1 MFYINNTPNLLG
13 ITVNGDMRDLQTL
26 YHSLSNY
33 IDFYIFGIH
42 YELRQDANKALAS
55 SDVQDQELDEF
66 RINSETAYFENM
78 KNTLLGLC
86 YDLRHAWQ
94 GDRDYTFVENNA
106 KEIGAAAE
114 SLYEISPDEK
124 RKTEHVRETASAG
137 NLYFAVSILYPWA
150 LYYLCV
156 LRGILDNH
164 YKTTWL
170 KEYNAAHT
178 EETSRYHR
186 AAEQQN
192 YSDLDIARDRA
203 VIELFVSQMLEAL
216 NAAIGEQAFQ
226 ILVDYFD
233 NRRSSA
239 LPEDAYIEGICTY
252 YLALGQKKNGKGAE
266 KPCPKTVYSLRQSAL
281 IALAYN
287 MMDVEDLYDQNAQP
301 QTKASSRFRHC
312 CQQYM
317 TSLSEVRNLS
327 KKPFATLD
335 KFNQTALQVLLQKEL
350 NGGVGGNPFD
360 VAAFMA
366 PDSKDRASL
375 LKRIFGQAD
384 WDHVEW

>member
-13 ITVNGDMRDLQTL
+13 ITVNGDLSDLQTL

-42 YELRQDANKALAS
+42 YELRQDANKALPS
-55 SDVQDQELDEF
+55 SDIQDQELDEF

-114 SLYEISPDEK
+114 SLYEIAPDEK

-137 NLYFAVSILYPWA
+137 NLYFSVSILYPWA

-170 KEYNAAHT
+170 KEYNAALT

-186 AAEQQN
+186 DAEQQN
-192 YSDLDIARDRA
+192 YSDLDIVRDRA
-203 VIELFVSQMLEAL
+203 VIELFISQMLEAL

-239 LPEDAYIEGICTY
+239 LPENAYIEGICTY
-252 YLALGQKKNGKGAE
+252 YLAQGQKKARGGTE
-266 KPCPKTVYSLRQSAL
+266 TISPEMVYSLRKSAL
-281 IALAYN
+281 ISLAYN
-287 MMDVEDLYDQNAQP
+287 MMDVEDLYDQNALAY
-301 QTKASSRFRHC
+301 TKPSERFHHC
-312 CQQYM
+312 YTQYM
-317 TSLSEVRNLS
+317 SSLSEIRTLS
-327 KKPFATLD
+327 RKPFVTLD
-335 KFNQTALQVLLQKEL
+335 KFNQAALRVLFEKEL
-350 NGGVGGNPFD
+350 NGSTGENPFD
-360 VAAFMA
+360 VVAFMA

-375 LKRIFGQAD
+375 LKKIFGQAA